1 MREKP
6 ERAFGGQKNME
17 SIDPTI
23 KALQLMVQAM
33 EDYESSNLPKEEVKA
48 RLISTIDEN
57 IQYWSEVKKAL
68 KEIS

>member
-1 MREKP
+1 
-6 ERAFGGQKNME
+6 ME
-17 SIDPTI
+17 SIDPTN

-57 IQYWSEVKKAL
+57 IQYWSEVKKSL